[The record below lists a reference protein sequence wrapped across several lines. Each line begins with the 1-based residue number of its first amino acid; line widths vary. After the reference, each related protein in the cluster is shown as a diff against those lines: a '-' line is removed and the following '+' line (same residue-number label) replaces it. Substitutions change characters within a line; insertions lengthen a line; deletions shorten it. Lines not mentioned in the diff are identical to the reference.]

1 MKGSEISF
9 LEASKLIKN
18 VQGLPAKN
26 VRIKSSV
33 SLHQLH
39 LYLKAFGA
47 KSGLDLNV
55 EEIEFG
61 TLRQSLYQEDND
73 AKDIFILF
81 PWDFLGSLDWRTG
94 ISSKSVDV
102 SSALKEID
110 DFFDLVSSKVGGT
123 FFYLEAELPPV
134 TGLKGDMYILKSYI
148 SLSAGRLNSFALK
161 SDFFCLKTYLAN
173 GCPFSSESLSQV
185 GKNIVSNIL
194 KSTNSAKKV
203 IVTDLDFTFWHGVL
217 GEDGPDG
224 IKYLPDGAGYVHFIY
239 QTYLRK
245 LKDSGILLCISSKND
260 ADLVESAFR
269 DNQFIVNYDDF
280 VSIRTS
286 YNSKS
291 SDIETLSHELNIGL
305 NDFVFIDDNPIEI
318 EEVKTALPAVTCIQ
332 FPKETGKFGAMMQQV
347 HTLFQISKVT
357 AEDKNRTSLYKR
369 RKKSN
374 LEFSHTE
381 TSIDAF
387 LKSLEMEIELFERT
401 AADNDRAV
409 QLINKTNQFNSNGNR
424 ISKQQCD
431 QMIDGGARLIT
442 AQLRDKNGD
451 HGEILAILIDANSN
465 VLSFVMSCR
474 VFQRQAEIIFL
485 LTILKEFGID
495 YLLLHYAETERN
507 QPFKMFLSRLVG
519 TVENGCYDITPQ
531 LILDAYPSV
540 EQMLKVKGRLS

>member
-1 MKGSEISF
+1 MKLSEISF

-18 VQGLPAKN
+18 VKGLPAKN
-26 VRIKSSV
+26 IRIKSSV

-47 KSGLDLNV
+47 KNGLDLNV

-61 TLRQSLYQEDND
+61 TLRQSLYQEDNG

-94 ISSKSVDV
+94 ISSKSADV

-110 DFFDLVSSKVGGT
+110 DFFNLMSSKVGGT

-134 TGLKGDMYILKSYI
+134 TGLKSDMYILRNYI
-148 SLSAGRLNSFALK
+148 SLLAGRLNCFAWK
-161 SDFFCLKTYLAN
+161 SDFFCLKNYLAN

-185 GKNIVSNIL
+185 GGNVASNIL

-224 IKYLPDGAGYVHFIY
+224 IKCLPDGTGYVHFIY

-245 LKDSGILLCISSKND
+245 LKDSGVLLCISSKND
-260 ADLVESAFR
+260 ADLVEAAFN

-286 YNSKS
+286 YNPKS
-291 SDIETLSHELNIGL
+291 SDIEKLSQELNLGL

-332 FPKETGKFGAMMQQV
+332 FPKETGQFGNMLQQI
-347 HTLFQISKVT
+347 HALFQISKVT
-357 AEDKNRTSLYKR
+357 AEDKNRTFLYKR

-374 LEFSHTE
+374 LEISHTE
-381 TSIDAF
+381 TNIDAF

-409 QLINKTNQFNSNGNR
+409 QLINKTNQFNSNGNKV
-424 ISKQQCD
+424 SKHHCD
-431 QMIDGGARLIT
+431 QMIDSGARLIT

-451 HGEILAILIDANSN
+451 
-465 VLSFVMSCR
+465 
-474 VFQRQAEIIFL
+474 
-485 LTILKEFGID
+485 TI
-495 YLLLHYAETERN
+495 YLLLIR
-507 QPFKMFLSRLVG
+507 
-519 TVENGCYDITPQ
+519 
-531 LILDAYPSV
+531 YP
-540 EQMLKVKGRLS
+540 LKHVLFDVS

>member
-9 LEASKLIKN
+9 LEAAKLIKN
-18 VQGLPAKN
+18 VEGMPSKN
-26 VRIKSSV
+26 IRIKSSV

-94 ISSKSVDV
+94 ISSKSVIV

-110 DFFDLVSSKVGGT
+110 DFFDLVSSKVGRT

-134 TGLKGDMYILKSYI
+134 TGLKSDMYILRNYI
-148 SLSAGRLNSFALK
+148 SLSAQRLNCFAWK

-185 GKNIVSNIL
+185 GENIVSNIL
-194 KSTNSAKKV
+194 KSKNSAKKV

-217 GEDGPDG
+217 GEDGSDG

-245 LKDSGILLCISSKND
+245 LKESGILLCISSKND
-260 ADLVESAFR
+260 ADLVEAAFN

-280 VSIRTS
+280 VSIQTS

-291 SDIETLSHELNIGL
+291 SNIEKLSHELNLGL
-305 NDFVFIDDNPIEI
+305 KDFVFIDDNPIEI

-332 FPKETGKFGAMMQQV
+332 FPKETGQFVKMVQQV

-357 AEDKNRTSLYKR
+357 DEDKNRTSLYKR
-369 RKKSN
+369 MKKSN

-381 TSIDAF
+381 TNIDAF

-401 AADNDRAV
+401 AVDNERAV

-424 ISKQQCD
+424 ISKQHCD

-442 AQLRDKNGD
+442 AQLRDKNGE
-451 HGEILAILIDANSN
+451 HGEILAILIDANN
-465 VLSFVMSCR
+465 QIVSFVMSCR
-474 VFQRQAEIIFL
+474 VFRRQAEIIFL
-485 LTILKEFGID
+485 FTILKEFGVD
-495 YLLLHYAETERN
+495 YLSLPYIETDRN
-507 QPFKMFLSRLVG
+507 QPFKLFISKLFGKVD
-519 TVENGCYDITPQ
+519 NGYYEITPQ

-540 EQMLKVKGRLS
+540 QQILKVKGRLL

>member
-1 MKGSEISF
+1 MKLSEISF

-26 VRIKSSV
+26 IRIKSSV

-47 KSGLDLNV
+47 KSGLALNV

-61 TLRQSLYQEDND
+61 TLRQSLYQEENE

-94 ISSKSVDV
+94 ISSKSVNV
-102 SSALKEID
+102 SSALREID
-110 DFFDLVSSKVGGT
+110 DFFDLVSSKVGAI

-134 TGLKGDMYILKSYI
+134 TGLKSDMYILQNHI
-148 SLSAGRLNSFALK
+148 SLSAQRLNCFAWK

-173 GCPFSSESLSQV
+173 GCPFSSDSLSQV
-185 GKNIVSNIL
+185 GENIVSNIL
-194 KSTNSAKKV
+194 KSKNSTKKV
-203 IVTDLDFTFWHGVL
+203 IVTDLDFTFWYGIL
-217 GEDGPDG
+217 GEDGSDG

-245 LKDSGILLCISSKND
+245 LKESGILLCISSKND
-260 ADLVESAFR
+260 ADLVEAAFN

-280 VSIRTS
+280 VSIQTS

-291 SDIETLSHELNIGL
+291 SDIEKLSHELNLGL
-305 NDFVFIDDNPIEI
+305 KDFVFIDDNPIEI

-332 FPKETGKFGAMMQQV
+332 FPKETGQFGNMMQQI
-347 HTLFQISKVT
+347 HTLFQTSKVT
-357 AEDKNRTSLYKR
+357 DEDKNRTSLYKR
-369 RKKSN
+369 MKKSN
-374 LEFSHTE
+374 LKFSHTE
-381 TSIDAF
+381 TNIDTF

-401 AADNDRAV
+401 AFDNERAV

-424 ISKQQCD
+424 ISKQHCD

-442 AQLRDKNGD
+442 AQLRDKNGE
-451 HGEILAILIDANSN
+451 HGEILAILIDANSQI
-465 VLSFVMSCR
+465 LSFVMSCR

-485 LTILKEFGID
+485 LTILKEFGVD
-495 YLLLHYAETERN
+495 YLSLPYIETDRN
-507 QPFKMFLSRLVG
+507 QPFKLFLSKLFRKVD
-519 TVENGCYDITPQ
+519 NGCYDITSQ

-540 EQMLKVKGRLS
+540 QQILKVKGRLL